1 VSSRPLRFPLSL
13 HLGTLAVGLGCFPL
27 DCETH
32 LPQSDCPAQAG
43 GIRSLVGLGNLT
55 APKSIQCST
64 SASHA
69 RTLALK
75 LFRGEQAISRFA
87 WHFTPTHSSSDAVAT
102 ATGSSLQRA
111 LPRLH
116 SGHGELTGF
125 RDDSMPLY
133 ALFRLAFAAAPAVPA
148 LTSRHRLTRRLILQK
163 ARGQAGTP

>member
-75 LFRGEQAISRFA
+75 LFRGEQAISRLLGISPLPTAHPMLLQQQPVRASNALYRAFTLA
-87 WHFTPTHSSSDAVAT
+87 MGSSPGFVSNRCHFTPCSD
-102 ATGSSLQRA
+102 SLSLRLRLC
-111 LPRLH
+111 LP
-116 SGHGELTGF
+116 
-125 RDDSMPLY
+125 
-133 ALFRLAFAAAPAVPA
+133 
-148 LTSRHRLTRRLILQK
+148 
-163 ARGQAGTP
+163 